1 MNNWSAE
8 TWRMLVDGAPEG
20 VVVCDAT
27 TADHPVVYA
36 NAAFAT
42 LSGYAVD
49 ALLGKN
55 LRILQGRDRE
65 QDGRQRMR
73 EALTRAE
80 PARVLMRNYR
90 QDGTLFWNE
99 VVIQPLRNG
108 SGRVTH
114 FIGYYRDASERLKDG
129 EKPSQG
135 LPSWLREDRLTGLH
149 SRAYFEELL
158 QRDWLL
164 AQRDS
169 HEIALTLFDI
179 DDLSTYNDTFD
190 KSAGD
195 ACIRRVAR
203 VIAASYRRGGDLVGR
218 WEGGTLAALT
228 QGDAA
233 QKAPQYAQVV
243 AQRVRDL
250 LIHHPRNGAGRY
262 LTISAGVANLV
273 PQRDMPLEALL
284 NACRGALKR
293 AKTRGKNS
301 IITAEEA
308 DFA

>member
-8 TWRMLVDGAPEG
+8 AWRRVVDGAPEG
-20 VVVCDAT
+20 VVVCDAM
-27 TADHPVVYA
+27 TADHPVIYA
-36 NAAFAT
+36 NPAFAAM
-42 LSGYAVD
+42 SGYAIA

-55 LRILQGRDRE
+55 LRLLQGTDRE

-73 EALTRAE
+73 EALARGEA
-80 PARVLMRNYR
+80 ARVLMRNYR

-99 VVIQPLRNG
+99 VAIQPVHNG
-108 SGRVTH
+108 SGKLTH
-114 FIGYYRDASERLKDG
+114 FVGYYRDASARLTEG
-129 EKPSQG
+129 EKPSPG

-169 HEIALTLFDI
+169 HEIGLALFDI
-179 DDLSTYNDTFD
+179 DDLATYNDTFD
-190 KSAGD
+190 KNAGD

-203 VIAASYRRGGDLVGR
+203 VIGASYRRGGDLVGR

-228 QGDAA
+228 QADAA
-233 QKAPQYAQVV
+233 QKAPQYAQIV

-262 LTISAGVANLV
+262 LTISAGVASLV

-284 NACRGALKR
+284 NAARAALRR
-293 AKTRGKNS
+293 AKATKNK
-301 IITAEEA
+301 IVTAESV